1 MHQDQAFIIPDTQ
14 NVVKFGL
21 GWSCARNFDM
31 DAAVLL
37 LGNSG
42 GGSVEAIASL
52 EAPPSAW
59 GHIDPRTNTV
69 QPFSEV
75 DNKLILDAQ
84 QRGDSRV
91 RIGDVALPNGAVLHF
106 EVRFNDQGKLTTM
119 PASRMVQV
127 NLGNGN
133 TREIKVLREGPPP
146 AAATGGAPP
155 PSYDQPP
162 PAAGPAAA
170 GPVDLDAQCV
180 MYDRHGGLVDACYF
194 NRVSALSGAVVHSG
208 DSLDGSGK
216 DAEVITIWLDRL
228 PAEVEYFAFVV
239 SRHAGGG
246 FQDAVGARV
255 ELRSVSKAAG
265 GGGSVAAI
273 TSQDLRKIQPGSD
286 TLIFAVVHRSYSA
299 PGPAGPPGADVSA
312 GEWQAKEVLQLAQGR
327 NFQECKVSTTAC
339 VVSLDCHVWPHT
351 DALCCSGTCSSSSWA

>member
-1 MHQDQAFIIPDTQ
+1 MPPQLQAPQLEAVEDVVFPICGKCAQAGEGWQFPSCGPQCCKVAAPPPPGYPAGPPPPPYEPEAVLHQDQAFIIPDTQ

-37 LGNSG
+37 LANSAAPPSG

-75 DNKLILDAQ
+75 DNKLILAAQ

-133 TREIKVLREGPPP
+133 TREIKVLREGPP
-146 AAATGGAPP
+146 AALATGGALP
-155 PSYDQPP
+155 PSYDQPRP
-162 PAAGPAAA
+162 Q
-170 GPVDLDAQCV
+170 LDAKDV
-180 MYDRHGGLVDACYF
+180 AEKLGMYIICREIG
-194 NRVSALSGAVVHSG
+194 
-208 DSLDGSGK
+208 
-216 DAEVITIWLDRL
+216 E
-228 PAEVEYFAFVV
+228 PA
-239 SRHAGGG
+239 S
-246 FQDAVGARV
+246 AVG
-255 ELRSVSKAAG
+255 E
-265 GGGSVAAI
+265 
-273 TSQDLRKIQPGSD
+273 
-286 TLIFAVVHRSYSA
+286 
-299 PGPAGPPGADVSA
+299 
-312 GEWQAKEVLQLAQGR
+312 
-327 NFQECKVSTTAC
+327 
-339 VVSLDCHVWPHT
+339 
-351 DALCCSGTCSSSSWA
+351 